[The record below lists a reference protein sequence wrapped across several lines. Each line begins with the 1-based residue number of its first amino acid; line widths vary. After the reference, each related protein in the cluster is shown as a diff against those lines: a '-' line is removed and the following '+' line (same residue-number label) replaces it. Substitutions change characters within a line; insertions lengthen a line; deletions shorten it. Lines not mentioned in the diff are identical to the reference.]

1 MFPRAGFC
9 FQFLVTKGTDY
20 FSLKSNSLR
29 EYNNIFFSAVLGKE
43 SHSKRAPS
51 TPSARGSCP
60 QPTAASTWTFSLRE
74 MVHHRDRQTDRRSSS
89 MNEAT
94 CTLELLLQML
104 HCWTWTCFLRDLGCL
119 YIEIRK
125 AQPLRLINQLTPS
138 AASSNLPLFRVTH
151 NPYGELTEILRRF
164 PVLTPKEGNQK

>member
-74 MVHHRDRQTDRRSSS
+74 MVHHRDRQTDRQTKLKHERGYLHTRVTSANATLLDMDVFSSG
-89 MNEAT
+89 
-94 CTLELLLQML
+94 
-104 HCWTWTCFLRDLGCL
+104 FGVFVYRD
-119 YIEIRK
+119 K
-125 AQPLRLINQLTPS
+125 KST
-138 AASSNLPLFRVTH
+138 ASSFNQPTH
-151 NPYGELTEILRRF
+151 SF
-164 PVLTPKEGNQK
+164 SC